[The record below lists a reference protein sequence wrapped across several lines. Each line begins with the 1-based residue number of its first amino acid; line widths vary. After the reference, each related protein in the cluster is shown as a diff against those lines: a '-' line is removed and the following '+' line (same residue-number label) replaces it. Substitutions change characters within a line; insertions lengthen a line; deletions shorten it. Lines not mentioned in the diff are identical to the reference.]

1 MNMRATPAAL
11 MPAFHPVSLRVNTYL
26 INLDRA
32 PLRRFRMER
41 LLSGFGLAYERVAA
55 VDGAGLSLPHPDFD
69 ERSYLRRH
77 GRRPNLFEIGCY
89 LSHVVCARRFLG
101 SNAEFALILEDDLDF
116 DDDFAELL
124 EAALQHEAQWDIL
137 RLSTVN
143 SGRKHRVEP
152 LTAARSLAIALT
164 REKGSGAYL
173 INRKAAGWI
182 VGAML
187 PMRLPYDLAFDLEF
201 DEGLRACFVDPLPV
215 SQRADPCSQIQAGL
229 SAYRLGRRRPW
240 SVLPFRAAAEI
251 RRFVA
256 RFIRLAAWRL
266 RISPASMGRRS
277 KREGRDNCPS
287 AQSRPNAALRSP

>member
-1 MNMRATPAAL
+1 MNMRAAPAAL
-11 MPAFHPVSLRVNTYL
+11 MPAIHPVSLRVNTYL

-41 LLSGFGLAYERVAA
+41 LLAGFGLAYERVAA
-55 VDGAGLSLPHPDFD
+55 VDGAAISLPHPGFD
-69 ERSYLRRH
+69 EKSYLSRH
-77 GRRPNLFEIGCY
+77 GRRPNPFEIGCY
-89 LSHVVCARRFLG
+89 LSHVECARRFLA

-116 DDDFAELL
+116 DGDLPELL
-124 EAALQHEAQWDIL
+124 EAALRHQAHWDIL

-152 LTAARSLAIALT
+152 LTASRSLAIALT

-173 INRKAAGWI
+173 INRQAAGWI
-182 VGAML
+182 AGALL

-201 DEGLRACFVDPLPV
+201 DDGLRACFVDPLPV
-215 SQRADPCSQIQAGL
+215 GQRADPCSQIQAGL

-256 RFIRLAAWRL
+256 RFGRLAAWRL
-266 RISPASMGRRS
+266 TLSPASMGRRS
-277 KREGRDNCPS
+277 KREGRDDCLP
-287 AQSRPNAALRSP
+287 AQSRPNAVRRLP

>member
-11 MPAFHPVSLRVNTYL
+11 MPAIHPVSLRVDTYL

-41 LLSGFGLAYERVAA
+41 LLVDIGLAFERVPA
-55 VDGAGLSLPHPDFD
+55 VDGAALGLPHPDFD
-69 ERSYLRRH
+69 EAAYLSRH
-77 GRRPNLFEIGCY
+77 GRRPNPFEIGCF
-89 LSHVVCARRFLG
+89 LSHVECARRFLSG
-101 SNAEFALILEDDLDF
+101 DAEFALILEDDLDF
-116 DDDFAELL
+116 DDDLAEVL
-124 EAALQHEAQWDIL
+124 EAALQHQKRWDIL

-143 SGRKHRVEP
+143 TGKKHRVEP
-152 LTAARSLAIALT
+152 LTASRSLAIALT

-182 VGAML
+182 AGAML

-201 DEGLRACFVDPLPV
+201 DEGLSACFVDPLPV

-240 SVLPFRAAAEI
+240 SVLPYRTAAEL
-251 RRFVA
+251 RRFA
-256 RFIRLAAWRL
+256 RRFRRLAAWRM
-266 RISPASMGRRS
+266 SGRERS
-277 KREGRDNCPS
+277 VRLSD
-287 AQSRPNAALRSP
+287 

>member
-11 MPAFHPVSLRVNTYL
+11 MPALHPVSLQVNTYL

-41 LLSGFGLAYERVAA
+41 LLAGFGLAYERVAA
-55 VDGAGLSLPHPDFD
+55 VDGAAISLPHRGFD
-69 ERSYLRRH
+69 EKSYLSRH
-77 GRRPNLFEIGCY
+77 GRRPNPFEIGCY
-89 LSHVVCARRFLG
+89 LSHVECARRFLAG
-101 SNAEFALILEDDLDF
+101 DAEFALVLEDDLDF

-124 EAALQHEAQWDIL
+124 DAALRHHAHWDVL

-143 SGRKHRVEP
+143 SGRKHRVKP
-152 LTAARSLAIALT
+152 LTASRALAIALT
-164 REKGSGAYL
+164 REKGSGAYV
-173 INRKAAGWI
+173 INRKAAQWI
-182 VGAML
+182 AGALL

-201 DEGLRACFVDPLPV
+201 DDGLRACFVDPLPV
-215 SQRADPCSQIQAGL
+215 SQRADACSQIQAGL

-256 RFIRLAAWRL
+256 RFSRLATWRL
-266 RISPASMGRRS
+266 RISPASAERRS
-277 KREGRDNCPS
+277 KRGGRGDCPP
-287 AQSRPNAALRSP
+287 ARSRPNAAPRSP

>member
-11 MPAFHPVSLRVNTYL
+11 MPAIHPVSLRVDTYL

-41 LLSGFGLAYERVAA
+41 LLAGIGLAFERVAA

-69 ERSYLRRH
+69 EASYRSRH
-77 GRRPNLFEIGCY
+77 GRRPNPFEIGCF
-89 LSHVVCARRFLG
+89 LSHVECARRFLSG
-101 SNAEFALILEDDLDF
+101 NAEFALILEDDLDF
-116 DDDFAELL
+116 DDDLADVL
-124 EAALQHEAQWDIL
+124 EAALQHQTRWDIL

-143 SGRKHRVEP
+143 TGRKHRVEA
-152 LTAARSLAIALT
+152 LTVSRSLAIALT

-173 INRKAAGWI
+173 INRRAAGWI
-182 VGAML
+182 AGSML

-201 DEGLRACFVDPLPV
+201 DEGLSACFVDPLPV

-240 SVLPFRAAAEI
+240 SVLPYRAAAEI
-251 RRFVA
+251 RRFAA
-256 RFIRLAAWRL
+256 RFSRLVMSR
-266 RISPASMGRRS
+266 M
-277 KREGRDNCPS
+277 K
-287 AQSRPNAALRSP
+287 AQESSGKPIETMRPG